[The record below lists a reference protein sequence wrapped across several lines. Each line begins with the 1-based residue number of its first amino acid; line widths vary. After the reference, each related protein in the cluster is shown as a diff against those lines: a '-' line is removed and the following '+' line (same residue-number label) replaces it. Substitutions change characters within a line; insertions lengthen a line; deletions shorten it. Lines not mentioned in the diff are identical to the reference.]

1 MDCKIMKR
9 LKDAETLARKMAKTA
24 LDSDSQTLYRQLAL
38 DAVRVQ
44 NIHWESCYECQTG
57 DKNV

>member
-1 MDCKIMKR
+1 MKR